1 MMQFTLQ
8 TEPVMKTTIEKH
20 ICHLFANALSYPDE
34 DYQEKVTVCLQRL
47 EEYPQAAES
56 FRPFAEFVEA
66 VEITRL
72 EELFTATFDLN
83 DKRPLEVGW
92 HLYGEEY
99 KRGQFLV
106 KMRSLLRE
114 YEVEESTELPDHLS
128 HCLQLLPGMEF
139 ADAEAFTQN
148 YLLPALAQIL
158 EGFDADN
165 SYEQVIISL
174 EEFLTQTY
182 GSDDQ

>member
-8 TEPVMKTTIEKH
+8 TEPVMKTTIEED
-20 ICHLFANALSYPDE
+20 IYWLFSRVLSYPGD
-34 DYQEKVTVCLQRL
+34 DYRETVETCLQRL
-47 EEYPQAAES
+47 GEYPQAAES
-56 FRPFAEFVEA
+56 FRPFAEHVRTAE
-66 VEITRL
+66 TTQL

-128 HCLQLLPGMEF
+128 HCLQLLPKMEF
-139 ADAEAFTQN
+139 EDAEAFAQN
-148 YLLPALAQIL
+148 YLLPGLEQIL
-158 EGFDADN
+158 EGFDSDN
-165 SYEQVIISL
+165 PYEQVIISL
-174 EEFLTQTY
+174 QQFLTHTY
-182 GSDDQ
+182 GSDE

>member
-1 MMQFTLQ
+1 MMQFSLH
-8 TEPVMKTTIEKH
+8 TEPAVELTIEEE
-20 ICHLFANALSYPDE
+20 ICRLFSKVLSYPAE
-34 DYQEKVTVCLQRL
+34 GYQEKVTACLQRL

-56 FRPFAEFVEA
+56 FAPFAEYVETA
-66 VEITRL
+66 KITRL

-106 KMRSLLRE
+106 KMRGLLRE

-128 HCLQLLPGMEF
+128 HCLRLLPEMEF
-139 ADAEAFTQN
+139 ADAEAFVQN
-148 YLLPALAQIL
+148 YLLPALEQIL
-158 EGFDADN
+158 DGFDSEN
-165 SYEQVIISL
+165 PYEQVIISL
-174 EEFLTQTY
+174 QEFLTHTY
-182 GSDDQ
+182 GRNDE